1 MMLRP
6 FRLLFL
12 VGGVVSLLAGNAGAA
27 DEKAPA
33 ADAPNPCDVY
43 GPGYRP
49 VGTSSTCIK
58 ISGSVDVSIGA
69 SSSRGAPSA
78 ATSTDWIRTKPAK
91 SGN

>member
-43 GPGYRP
+43 GPGYRA
-49 VGTSSTCIK
+49 VGTSGTCIK
-58 ISGSVDVSIGA
+58 ISGTVDVGISA
-69 SSSRGAPSA
+69 STSGGKSSA

-91 SGN
+91 NGN